1 MLGLNQNPAVGMQD
15 FTFQV
20 ELLRTPQA
28 ARLGV
33 DLIVAKTANDGNLL
47 MVERVGKGGLVEE
60 WNSRRDPPYQ
70 VMSGDIILSA
80 NGVQGDIKAMST
92 LLRTAQD
99 IVHITVLRKSNQSNP
114 QVPPVPPAPA
124 IAGVPREAMLE
135 SAVGP
140 IPRTAFA
147 EGDGLPNLEQMNAY
161 VAGLAPVGIPPV
173 TPQVTHIG
181 PEGFTFEVVLRK
193 AAGAFLGID
202 MLPAQKTPCLMV
214 KQVLQGGVVAAW
226 NHQCKGSAF
235 AIHPGDYIIRVND
248 VMDDITAFME
258 EMRAQS
264 ELHLT
269 ILRRDGTGPP
279 APPPAVPAVPD
290 AKRLGMHPSLA
301 RPLGGGAPLPASLP
315 RPPQPGFKAGMPGY
329 EQMDLRGAAWR
340 DEASNDEFT
349 FEVEIEK
356 PRGHKLGIDVM
367 LMTGGGRCGL
377 LIGQVAVGGY
387 AHLWN
392 QRSQWPRQIQKND
405 LIIAA
410 NGISAWTDLPRMAQE
425 FDMDICRVRF
435 TVQRSAAAMRD
446 GRGGA
451 ASVQQAPPQLS
462 QAEID
467 NWLQSRGQH
476 PPAQTSVPSVPNMA
490 PGNWAKHLATSP
502 MQDRGQVGPVGPVGP
517 GVPPL
522 PYGHRVTQALPSEE
536 EMFGPP
542 GLQRSMALNRQ
553 VDGYLEKQIPLP
565 SMAAKMRA
573 THEPADAPF
582 PSGVHVAEVE
592 DKQAVD
598 AAHAAATATAI
609 AAAVVDDDLPEVKG
623 SKLPPAKLLLCTLQL
638 NDEDLTTVLQEAL
651 AQRPWLTA
659 PVKQAIMEH
668 STPQ

>member
-1 MLGLNQNPAVGMQD
+1 MLGLNQSPAVGMQD

-28 ARLGV
+28 SRLGV

-70 VMSGDIILSA
+70 VQSGDIILSA

-99 IVHITVLRKSNQSNP
+99 IVHITVLRKSNSTP

-124 IAGVPREAMLE
+124 IAGVREAMLE

-140 IPRTAFA
+140 IPRTAF
-147 EGDGLPNLEQMNAY
+147 EGDGLANLEQMNAY
-161 VAGLAPVGIPPV
+161 VAGLSAPVIPP

-279 APPPAVPAVPD
+279 APPAVPAVPD

-329 EQMDLRGAAWR
+329 EMDLRGAGWR

-392 QRSQWPRQIQKND
+392 QRSQWPRQILKND

-435 TVQRSAAAMRD
+435 TVQRSGREGRPAAP
-446 GRGGA
+446 
-451 ASVQQAPPQLS
+451 VQQAPPQLS

-476 PPAQTSVPSVPNMA
+476 PPAQSVPSVPNMA
-490 PGNWAKHLATSP
+490 PGNWAKPLATSP
-502 MQDRGQVGPVGPVGP
+502 MQDRGQVGP

-522 PYGHRVTQALPSEE
+522 PYGHRGVTQALPSEE
-536 EMFGPP
+536 EMFGMPP
-542 GLQRSMALNRQ
+542 GLPRSMALNRQ

-565 SMAAKMRA
+565 SMATNKMRS
-573 THEPADAPF
+573 THEPVDAPF
-582 PSGVHVAEVE
+582 PSGVHLAEVE

-598 AAHAAATATAI
+598 AAHAAATAEAI
-609 AAAVVDDDLPEVKG
+609 AAAVVDDDEVKT